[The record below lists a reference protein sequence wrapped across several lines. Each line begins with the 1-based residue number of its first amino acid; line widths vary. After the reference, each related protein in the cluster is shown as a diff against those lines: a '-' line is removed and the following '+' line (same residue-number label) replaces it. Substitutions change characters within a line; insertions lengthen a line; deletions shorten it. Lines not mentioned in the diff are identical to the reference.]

1 MSTKIIQ
8 ITDLHLNKSKDVVSN
23 GINTHESANKVIESI
38 RINEKDNDCLILS
51 GDLSNDYSIES
62 YNYLMQLLK
71 DFEAPIYLMS
81 GNHDSP
87 SHLKTLTN
95 NKNIFFKNFQCFN
108 NWGVFMFNTKKENSP
123 NGLLKKEELVY
134 FDEVLLNTLYE
145 YIIVFLHHHP
155 VPIGSAS
162 MDSMIIE
169 NAELLTDRIM
179 KYDKIKAVSWGHI
192 HNEFN
197 LNMGSAKL
205 FSTPSTCYQA
215 KEKSKNFIIDPEAL
229 PGYRRI
235 FLNDDGS
242 FDTEVIRVS

>member
-8 ITDLHLNKSKDVVSN
+8 ITDLHLNKSKEMISN
-23 GINTHESANKVIESI
+23 GVNTLDSANMVINKI
-38 RINEKDNDCLILS
+38 RNNEEDIDCLVLS

-62 YNYLMQLLK
+62 YDHLIHLLK
-71 DFEAPIYLMS
+71 DFNQPIYLMS

-87 SHLKTLTN
+87 YLLKSLTN
-95 NKNIFFKNFQCFN
+95 NNNIFFKSFDCFD

-123 NGLLKKEELVY
+123 NGLLNIEELEY
-134 FDEVLLNTLYE
+134 LDEVLANVLYQN
-145 YIIVFLHHHP
+145 IIIFLHHHP

-169 NAELLTDRIM
+169 NAELLIERII
-179 KYDKIKAVSWGHI
+179 KSDKIKAVSWGHI
-192 HNEFN
+192 HNEFY
-197 LNMGSAKL
+197 LTLGSAKL

-215 KEKSKNFIIDPEAL
+215 KERSENFIIDTEAL
-229 PGYRRI
+229 PGYRKI
-235 FLNDDGS
+235 ILNKNGS